1 MTVASVMTPAEVT
14 LRESDSVTRAVHELV
29 SRRLLIVP
37 VLNEAGGLGGL
48 FGVHRLVELLLPGA
62 ATARDGIT
70 DLSFV
75 HDSLED
81 FRAKMRQLAEQLLG
95 DLVQRRLRDIKDH
108 PIIQYLHGE
117 PVVVHPSTPLM
128 EVLLLLFHTHST
140 LPVVEEQE
148 PRRFLGI
155 VSYWNVLD
163 ALSKRGSGP

>member
-1 MTVASVMTPAEVT
+1 MTPAEVT
-14 LRESDSVTRAVHELV
+14 LRASDTVSRAVHELV

-37 VLNEAGGLGGL
+37 VLNDGGGLAGL
-48 FGVHRLVELLLPGA
+48 FGVHRLVELLLPRA
-62 ATARDGIT
+62 ATARDGIL

-75 HDSLED
+75 HDSFED
-81 FRAKMRQLAEQLLG
+81 FRERMRELAGQLVG
-95 DLVQRRLRDIKDH
+95 DLFLQRLHDIQEH
-108 PIIQYLHGE
+108 PVSQYLHGE

-163 ALSKRGSGP
+163 ALSRRQSGT